1 LTPNKAAS
9 PSRADDERENPWSQ
23 LMTQPAY
30 TPGQMAQMEALLV
43 QRLHAVEQAMS
54 AQQQGASRAEFA
66 QQLLADDPD
75 APREHEGD
83 RELQLERAD
92 HLAEEQRQLGEA
104 LLRLR
109 AGDYGSCQDCGAV
122 IPFDRLR
129 AQPMAT
135 RCVACQQR
143 SEGV

>member
-1 LTPNKAAS
+1 LTGSKPLAAKTSEHETPQQEPN
-9 PSRADDERENPWSQ
+9 
-23 LMTQPAY
+23 MTDTHF
-30 TPGQMAQMEALLV
+30 TPGQRAQLESLLV
-43 QRLHAVEQAMS
+43 QEQLALERAIN

-143 SEGV
+143 SEVV